1 MRITNLG
8 KTNTKWGIDID
19 INDYFG
25 IIMIFLNHKFIL
37 IDLW

>member
-1 MRITNLG
+1 MRISNLG
-8 KTNTKWGIDID
+8 KANTKWGIDID
-19 INDYFG
+19 ITDKYG